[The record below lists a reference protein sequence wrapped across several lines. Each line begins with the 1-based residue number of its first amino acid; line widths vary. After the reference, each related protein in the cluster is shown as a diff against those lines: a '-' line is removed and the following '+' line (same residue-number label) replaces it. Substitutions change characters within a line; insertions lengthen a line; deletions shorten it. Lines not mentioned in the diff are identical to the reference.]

1 LKHDGYLSVPRQA
14 SSERVPLLVLLHGGG
29 GRSEDFNEVLPL
41 ADDFGVA
48 IAAIDSRDNTW
59 DAIDSPWGPDVVSLD
74 HALKYIFEHVPV
86 DPARVALGGL
96 SDGGFYALSLG
107 LANGDLFTHLVAVA
121 PGYIK
126 PPRPLIG
133 RPKILLLHGS
143 RDNVY
148 SVSSS
153 LRLLPELQSAG
164 YDVAFKEFDGPHWLP
179 ASVAR
184 EVLAWLLR

>member
-1 LKHDGYLSVPRQA
+1 LTVPRRA
-14 SSERVPLLVLLHGGG
+14 SATRVPLLVLLHGGG

-41 ADDFGVA
+41 ADEFGVA

-74 HALKYIFEHVPV
+74 HTLRYIFEHVAV

-121 PGYIK
+121 PGYMR
-126 PPRPLIG
+126 PPRPLVG
-133 RPKILLLHGS
+133 HPKILLLHGS
-143 RDNVY
+143 HDNVY

-153 LRLLPELQSAG
+153 LRLVPELQSAG
-164 YDVAFKEFDGPHWLP
+164 YDVVFKEFDGPHWLP

-184 EVLAWLLR
+184 EVLAWMLR